1 MNNKKESALSM
12 KFSGKHWWTL
22 IYTTLLYF
30 ATAIITG
37 TVQISAPGFAGLR
50 GWNYASIMSLN
61 TIGGLI
67 SIPVTFLF
75 AQVIRKKGVKWPTLV
90 FGILYGVAFMLYGS
104 PSWVIFIIAALLAN
118 TVSNSLNMVSPNTL
132 LTDWFPKKKGVVL
145 GIATAGMMLAAIIA
159 APVVQLIVNATSL
172 PVAFRIVGG
181 FVIIIA
187 LLTLFIK
194 NTPADAGTYPDND
207 PSTDMEEVA
216 RIKEAMTGKF
226 GWSIGKLLANKD
238 FWMLSIGFGLGFFAL
253 VGSAACFMPQGFEY
267 GFTQPQM
274 LLYMTLSGIGS
285 VIGSYVLGAIDQ
297 AKSTKLA
304 VIIYAIGMI
313 IGSAARALGAGSPAI
328 FMIGVFALPFFQG
341 ALANLMI
348 SYTIQVFGAP
358 SYASVNRVMS
368 PIVIA
373 IRTMSFLVVGN
384 AYQALG
390 SYKYVSWIITGL
402 LVISLICLLCVN
414 STTKPFP
421 GVLPGMP
428 DAPKEKEE

>member
-1 MNNKKESALSM
+1 MGNKKESALSM

-67 SIPVTFLF
+67 SIPLTFAF
-75 AQVIRKKGVKWPTLV
+75 AQVVRKKGVKWPTFV
-90 FGILYGVAFMLYGS
+90 FGLLYGLAFIFYGS
-104 PSWVIFIIAALLAN
+104 PSWVVFIIAALVAN
-118 TVSNSLNMVSPNTL
+118 ATSNSLNMVSPNTL

-159 APVVQLIVNATSL
+159 APVVQLLVNATSL
-172 PVAFRIVGG
+172 PGAFCIAGG
-181 FVIIIA
+181 FIIIITV
-187 LLTLFIK
+187 LTLFIK
-194 NTPADAGTYPDND
+194 NTPKDAGTYPDND
-207 PSTDMEEVA
+207 PSTNMEEVA
-216 RIKEAMTGKF
+216 HIKEMMTGKY
-226 GWSIGKLLANKD
+226 GWSIGKLLSNKD
-238 FWMLSIGFGLGFFAL
+238 FWMLTIGFGLGFFAL

-267 GFTQPQM
+267 GFSQPQM
-274 LLYMTLSGIGS
+274 LLFMTLSGIGS

-313 IGSAARALGAGSPAI
+313 VGCATRALGVNSHAL
-328 FMIGVFALPFFQG
+328 FLVGVFALPFFQG
-341 ALANLMI
+341 GLANLMI

-373 IRTMSFLVVGN
+373 IRTLSFLVVGN
-384 AYQALG
+384 VYQKLG
-390 SYKYVSWIITGL
+390 SYSYVSWIITGL

-414 STTKPFP
+414 SKTKELP
-421 GVLPGMP
+421 GGFPGMP
-428 DAPKEKEE
+428 GQPPKQEA

>member
-1 MNNKKESALSM
+1 MKGKKESALSM

-22 IYTTLLYF
+22 LYTTLLYF

-67 SIPVTFLF
+67 SIPLTFAY

-90 FGILYGVAFMLYGS
+90 FGLLYGIAFMLYGS
-104 PSWVIFIIAALLAN
+104 PSWAIFVIAALVAN
-118 TVSNSLNMVSPNTL
+118 AASNSLNMVSPNTL

-145 GIATAGMMLAAIIA
+145 GIATAGMMLAAIVA
-159 APVVQLIVNATSL
+159 APVVQLLVNGTSL
-172 PVAFRIVGG
+172 PGAFRIAGG
-181 FVIIIA
+181 FIIIVS

-194 NTPADAGTYPDND
+194 NTPQEAGTYPDND
-207 PSTDMEEVA
+207 PTTDMAEVA
-216 RIKEAMTGKF
+216 KIKEMMSGKY
-226 GWSIGKLLANKD
+226 GWSIGKLLSNKD
-238 FWMLSIGFGLGFFAL
+238 FWMLTIGFGLGFFAL

-267 GFTQPQM
+267 GFSQPQM
-274 LLYMTLSGIGS
+274 LLFMTLSGIGS
-285 VIGSYVLGAIDQ
+285 VIGSYILGAIDQ

-313 IGSAARALGAGSPAI
+313 IGCTARALGAGSHALFI
-328 FMIGVFALPFFQG
+328 VGVFALPFFQG
-341 ALANLMI
+341 GLANLMI

-373 IRTMSFLVVGN
+373 IRTLSFLVVGN
-384 AYQALG
+384 VYAKLG

-414 STTKPFP
+414 SKTKE
-421 GVLPGMP
+421 LPGGMLGMP
-428 DAPKEKEE
+428 GPQAKQDS